1 MNGIYRYNPKTYG
14 MINMLEKAKVT
25 FFLATRSISRGN
37 KGISIFTIFV
47 LTLIFVQ
54 LILFS
59 SILVGVTAKFNEL
72 MVDYQT
78 GNLVIEPE
86 EDKKYIEDATALQ
99 KKIESVPEVLGTSA
113 RLKASGSF
121 RYKEKDVGGTI
132 YGIDPIDETFVTGL
146 ESAMISG
153 EFLSKPDSGE
163 IILGREVSGGF
174 GALMD
179 SKSLGGVEIG
189 DTVEV
194 TIQGNTKEFRVKG
207 IYSTLFFLADSGAYI
222 NKADM
227 EEMLN
232 LKDSNLAHEISIKT
246 TEDTDEFEF
255 RIKLLSLGVK
265 ENIRTWHEFAGILR
279 LIQDVL
285 GIVRNLLSAIGLL
298 IAFVIIFVVT
308 YVNIVNK
315 KRQIGVQKAIGIEQ
329 NIIIASVVLQA
340 MFYAGCG
347 ITFGYLLMRYGIIP
361 YTVSHPIRVPL
372 GDVSLGFDQL
382 ESINRA
388 ILLFMASI
396 ASSVI
401 PAYKLANKSLLEL
414 IWDK

>member
-132 YGIDPIDETFVTGL
+132 YGIDPTDETFVTGL

-246 TEDTDEFEF
+246 TEDTDEFEL